1 MSLPPCS
8 ADTGH
13 PVHVRSPQWLV
24 LAVAPSLLLSGCGG
38 GDPTAQLTVR
48 ARVNVCR
55 SADDCVVMPAAGARV
70 QVVDA
75 AGAVV
80 VDGPLTEDGSLA
92 ADVDPGDFVVK
103 VSLMNLVSDRMDVTV
118 RDGDEVEATLNL
130 PRLTAS
136 K

>member
-1 MSLPPCS
+1 MSLPLCS

-13 PVHVRSPQWLV
+13 PVHVRSPHWLV
-24 LAVAPSLLLSGCGG
+24 LAVAPSLLLAGCGG
-38 GDPTAQLTVR
+38 SDPTAQLTLR

-70 QVVDA
+70 QVVDS

-80 VDGPLTEDGSLA
+80 MDGLLADDGTLA

-103 VSLMNLVSDRMDVTV
+103 VSLMNLVSNRMDVTV
-118 RDGDEVEATLNL
+118 RDGEVEATLNL